1 MSRTKIVA
9 TIGPASDPPALLE
22 EMIEAGMD
30 VARLNFSHSDIE
42 THGRNIARIRAA
54 SDQAGKPLSILQDL
68 SGPKIRIGSFEDGG
82 VELSAGEDFVLTTRE
97 ILGSEREVS
106 VNYAGLPSSLQVG
119 DPLLL
124 SDGALEF
131 EVTGVTESDIRIVVV
146 HGGRLCSNKGINLPS
161 TTTNIPSLTAKDRT
175 DLAFGLQAGVDYV
188 AISFVRSA
196 TDILEAKEL
205 IKRHGKATPLIAKI
219 EKHEAIGNID
229 AILEAADGVMIA
241 RGDLGIEIPLEQI
254 PEVQKSVITKANQA
268 GKPVI
273 TATQMLGSMVDHVRP
288 TRAEVTD
295 IANAVLDGTDAIM
308 LSEETAVGRYPVLAI
323 KTMRRVCDKTERYFP
338 YKQWTDRFE
347 SGAPDSIPEA
357 VSHVAV
363 HLAENLGAKVI
374 IVFTSRGGTA
384 GLISKFRP
392 EAKILAVTPVPESF
406 RRLSLV
412 WGVVPVMIDRMD
424 DTTETVRIAQRIAA
438 EQGGIGKGEHFI
450 ITGGLPVGQSAV
462 TNTITTAQL

>member
-9 TIGPASDPPALLE
+9 TIGPASNSPSLLA
-22 EMIEAGMD
+22 EMIEAGMN

-42 THGRNIARIRAA
+42 THGLNIEKIRSAA
-54 SDQAGKPLSILQDL
+54 DQAGKPLAVLQDL
-68 SGPKIRIGSFEDGG
+68 SGPKIRIGSFEGGG
-82 VELSAGEDFVLTTRE
+82 VELSAGDEFVLTTRQ
-97 ILGSEREVS
+97 IPGSEREVS
-106 VNYAGLPSSLQVG
+106 VNYDRLPDSLRVG

-131 EVTGVTESDIRIVVV
+131 EVTGVTDTDIRIEVV

-161 TTTNIPSLTAKDRT
+161 STTNIPSLTPKDRT
-175 DLAFGLQAGVDYV
+175 DLAFGLQAGVDFV
-188 AISFVRSA
+188 ALSFVRSA
-196 TDILEAKEL
+196 GDILEAKEL
-205 IKRHGKATPLIAKI
+205 IKSHGKATPLIAKI

-229 AILEAADGVMIA
+229 AILESADGVMIA
-241 RGDLGIEIPLEQI
+241 RGDLGIEIPLEQV
-254 PEVQKSVITKANQA
+254 PEVQKSVIAKANKV

-308 LSEETAVGRYPVLAI
+308 LSEETAVGRYPVQAI
-323 KTMRRVCDKTERYFP
+323 RVMRRVCDNTELYFP
-338 YKQWTDRFE
+338 YEQWTDRYQT
-347 SGAPDSIPEA
+347 GKLHSIPEA

-374 IVFTSRGGTA
+374 IVFTSGGGTA

-392 EAKILAVTPVPESF
+392 EAKILAITPVPESF
-406 RRLSLV
+406 RRLSLL
-412 WGVVPVMIDRMD
+412 WGVVPIMIDKMD

-450 ITGGLPVGQSAV
+450 ITGGLPVGKSAV